1 MSGIDEE
8 VAQACEYLSTMPN
21 DEFEALWNPQPE
33 TESPKPKKSGTSEAQ
48 SWFEAFLDAILPS

>member
-21 DEFEALWNPQPE
+21 DEFEALWNQQPE
-33 TESPKPKKSGTSEAQ
+33 PEAQKPKKSGMSEAQ
-48 SWFEAFLDAILPS
+48 SWFEAFLDVILR